1 MKRFQSFMLTGIAL
15 LMTLSLN
22 AQSDAYDGIIRT
34 LVNAES
40 FQKYFQEPDK
50 VSDVL
55 HILDNGVVP
64 TDFEITEGELQVKVS
79 TMDAIIQD
87 DAAYYME
94 FKKLKIKGNSYK
106 VKYRFGDLKASML
119 YKNVDGT
126 LKRVTGI
133 YAIVERDDDEEN

>member
-1 MKRFQSFMLTGIAL
+1 MLTGVAL
-15 LMTLSLN
+15 LMTFSVS
-22 AQSDAYDGIIRT
+22 AQSDAYEGIIRT

-64 TDFEITEGELQVKVS
+64 ADFEIKEGELEVKVS
-79 TMDAIIQD
+79 SMDAIIQD

-133 YAIVERDDDEEN
+133 YAIVEKDDDEEN

>member
-1 MKRFQSFMLTGIAL
+1 MKRIQSFMLIGIAL
-15 LMTLSLN
+15 LATLSLS
-22 AQSDAYDGIIRT
+22 AQSTAYEGIIRT

-64 TDFEITEGELQVKVS
+64 ANFEIKEGELQVKVS
-79 TMDAIIQD
+79 SMDAIIQD

-133 YAIVERDDDEEN
+133 YAIVEKDEDDED